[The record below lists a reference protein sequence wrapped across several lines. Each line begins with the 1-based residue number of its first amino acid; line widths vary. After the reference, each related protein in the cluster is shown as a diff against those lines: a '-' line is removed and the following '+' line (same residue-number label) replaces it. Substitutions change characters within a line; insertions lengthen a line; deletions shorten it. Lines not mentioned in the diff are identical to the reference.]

1 MQTADINCKLWN
13 LVKSTPPV
21 FPSLWASYRGVH
33 TEEDGDV
40 RKEESFS

>member
-21 FPSLWASYRGVH
+21 FPSLWTEEGVH